1 MKKRARINSF
11 EYLYTGQTVG
21 IDSKQASNITGFITI
36 PDTKFQTLDTKNGKV
51 NFVEFIGATNNELLA
66 LKNKE
71 IDVRALYSK
80 IGSDVTD
87 YNRSSVI

>member
-1 MKKRARINSF
+1 MR
-11 EYLYTGQTVG
+11 YLAYRGR
-21 IDSKQASNITGFITI
+21 
-36 PDTKFQTLDTKNGKV
+36 V

-71 IDVRALYSK
+71 LDVKTLYSK

-87 YNRSSVI
+87 YNRKSVI